1 MGVTTAPVSG
11 TELLVG
17 GEVTTPDGVPVADA
31 LITAFGSRVRTD
43 AEGSFEVLA
52 IGPAAAAERVAVSVA
67 APGHRPLS
75 TELDLA
81 AARTARLTD
90 GTVVVMHDFVLT
102 PAGDIR

>member
-52 IGPAAAAERVAVSVA
+52 IGPAAAA
-67 APGHRPLS
+67 
-75 TELDLA
+75 
-81 AARTARLTD
+81 ARTARLTD
-90 GTVVVMHDFVLT
+90 GTVVVLHDFVLT